1 MGLAQRARDLPSHR
15 AAARRPR
22 HDDEGGVGTLP
33 ARHAGDR
40 GPGREG
46 GRAAPPPAAAR
57 EAHARHRGAHGYYA
71 VALCRRHPRL
81 RATVLDRPAAIEH
94 AAPLLAREG
103 VGERVVHRAGDAR
116 VDDLGQAAYD
126 MVLMAQLV
134 HHLDDTTN
142 RDLVR
147 RAARALRPGGL
158 VAILEPIRNP
168 TRSARE
174 QLVGLLDLYFAF
186 TSRAGTRSLNELVGW
201 QREAGMVPQRPL
213 YLRTLPGFAVQ
224 AATKT

>member
-1 MGLAQRARDLPSHR
+1 VHATMTRAEWARYQHAMRAIAGLAATEV
-15 AAARRPR
+15 ARRLS
-22 HDDEGGVGTLP
+22 LP
-33 ARHAGDR
+33 
-40 GPGREG
+40 P
-46 GRAAPPPAAAR
+46 
-57 EAHARHRGAHGYYA
+57 HARTMLDIGGAHGYYA

-158 VAILEPIRNP
+158 LAILEPIRNP